1 MKTKAMGVVNLCVP
15 CSAQCRYCLLD
26 SCHKTTGVSYER
38 GKSLA
43 KRMDAEIRQTHSDI
57 RFFYYIG
64 YCMDT
69 PHLPDYVRFCREMG
83 YASGTFLQMN
93 GFRFREEK
101 EYKELFQSLCAL
113 GEKSVDFT
121 FYGNREYHDAFAG
134 RNGDYDQLLFMLH
147 AAIQAGITA
156 QISAPLLQSNLHMAD
171 RLVKIW
177 EQHQP
182 SSLRFFL
189 PHDKGRGKNL
199 SQERLTKSDFENL
212 SEKVKVHFSKM
223 PHLTEA
229 EWLAKGQFDDYTE
242 RTLTLNL
249 RPEEIERWESMTA
262 SEILIYLERLDD
274 QYLTQMPSARRLS
287 SLYGNPLNDQLF
299 RLRDLLLR
307 WQQMYIRDNPSVYD
321 MHDEAH
327 HFSVHV

>member
-1 MKTKAMGVVNLCVP
+1 MKTKALGVVNLCVP

-26 SCHKTTGVSYER
+26 SCHKSTGISYER
-38 GKSLA
+38 GKNLA
-43 KRMDAEIRQTHSDI
+43 QRMDAEIRQTRPDI

-101 EYKELFQSLCAL
+101 EYKALFQLLHAL

-134 RNGDYDQLLFMLH
+134 RNGDYDQLLSMLH
-147 AAIQAGITA
+147 AALEAGITA
-156 QISAPLLQSNLHMAD
+156 EISAPLLQSNLQTAD
-171 RLVKIW
+171 EVVKIW
-177 EQHQP
+177 ERHQP
-182 SSLRFFL
+182 SNLRFFL
-189 PHDKGRGKNL
+189 PHDKGRGKSL
-199 SQERLTKSDFENL
+199 SQERLTKSDFEKL
-212 SEKVKVHFSKM
+212 SEKVKAHFSKM

-229 EWLAKGQFDDYTE
+229 EWLAKGQFEDYTE

-249 RPEEIERWESMTA
+249 CTDEMERWESMTA
-262 SEILIYLERLDD
+262 SEILADLEKLDD
-274 QYLTQMPSARRLS
+274 QYLTQIPSARRLS
-287 SLYGNPLNDQLF
+287 SLYGNPSNDQLF
-299 RLRDLLLR
+299 RFRDLLLR
-307 WQQMYIRDNPSVYD
+307 WQQMYIRDNPTVYD
-321 MHDEAH
+321 MHDETH
-327 HFSVHV
+327 HFSVHA